1 MEAFGSLNWPIPRPG
16 PVFHQP
22 RPVPRVAQSFLEAVL
37 VELTRPRSGAFA
49 VRIFDEGLKPP
60 DDDVVATIVLYGT
73 AVSEI
78 GERLETA
85 WAALRISAIRSVRY
99 VCYRS
104 YDHRGPFAAVL
115 KTVEA
120 LQECYLP

>member
-1 MEAFGSLNWPIPRPG
+1 MEASGSLNWPIPRPG
-16 PVFHQP
+16 PVFHKP
-22 RPVPRVAQSFLEAVL
+22 RPVPRVAQSFLGAVL
-37 VELTRPRSGAFA
+37 VELTRPRQGAFA

-60 DDDVVATIVLYGT
+60 DADVVATIILYGV

-78 GERLETA
+78 GQRLEAA
-85 WAALRISAIRSVRY
+85 WAALHLRSVRF

-104 YDHRGPFAAVL
+104 YDHRGSFAAVL

-120 LQECYLP
+120 LQESYLP